1 MCLVHDLRPADAQRE
16 HQQILI
22 EDIYNIDDD

>member
-1 MCLVHDLRPADAQRE
+1 MYLVHDLRPTDAQRE
-16 HQQILI
+16 QQQILI